1 MRIAFDLRPEDFA
14 AKPRVLAGF
23 EGLTA
28 TAFRFDTGVAAL
40 RIDNGAGHAVLL
52 PFQGQQV
59 WDAVFHGRRLTM
71 ESLFAEPVVAGDLLS
86 SYGAFFVHCG
96 ATTMGNPGADDR
108 HPLHGELPQAPF
120 RTASLVAGADGEGP
134 YMGLSGSYRHRLAFS
149 HHYVA
154 EPELRLRRESG
165 ILDLRMAIRNCKK
178 SPMELMYLAHV
189 NFRPVDGGRLLDTV
203 PDDPR
208 HIRVRQR
215 LPGFFAPSPAREKLL
230 ASLKTEPALH
240 RHIAPGARIEP
251 ELVMGL
257 DFVTD
262 DEGFAHAMQVHPSG
276 AADFVSHRPDQL
288 PRAVRWIT
296 RGTDDDAL
304 GLVLPGTAEAD
315 GYTAE
320 KRKGNILTLA
330 PAGQFTCHLRFGAL
344 AAPEAALLGRKIER
358 VRSEPR
364 FGKS

>member
-1 MRIAFDLRPEDFA
+1 MRLTFDLVPGDFA
-14 AKPRVLAGF
+14 AKPRAIARF

-28 TAFRFDTGVAAL
+28 TAFRFDTGVAGL
-40 RIDNGAGHAVLL
+40 RIENDVGHVVLL

-71 ESLFAEPVVAGDLLS
+71 ESVFAEPVAASDLLS
-86 SYGAFFVHCG
+86 SYGALLVHCG
-96 ATTMGNPGADDR
+96 ATAMGNPGPEDR

-120 RTASLVAGADGEGP
+120 QTARLLAGTDGEGP
-134 YMGLSGSYRHRLAFS
+134 YMGLSGLYRHQQAFS

-154 EPELRLRRESG
+154 EPELLLHCGSG
-165 ILDLRMAIRNCKK
+165 ILDLRMAIRNCRK

-189 NFRPVDGGRLLDTV
+189 NFRPVDGGRLVDTV

-208 HIRVRQR
+208 HIRIRKR
-215 LPGFFAPSPAREKLL
+215 LPGFFAPSADRDRLLARLEAEPAR
-230 ASLKTEPALH
+230 H
-240 RHIAPGARIEP
+240 RHMVPSERIEP

-257 DFVTD
+257 DFVA
-262 DEGFAHAMQVHPSG
+262 DEEGLAHAMQVHPSG
-276 AADFVSHRPDQL
+276 EADVVSHRPGEL

-296 RGTDDDAL
+296 RSADEDAL

-320 KRKGNILTLA
+320 KRKGNLLTLA
-330 PAGQFTCHLRFGAL
+330 PDGQFTCHVRFGAL
-344 AAPEAALLGRKIER
+344 MPLAAAEFAARIEA
-358 VRSEPR
+358 VRMRPTSP
-364 FGKS
+364 